1 VDNREILRR
10 LTAAVDSGR
19 SVVLV
24 TVVSTSRSVPRHAG
38 SKMLVHPD
46 RTTAGSVGGGEMEAR
61 VVDAA
66 IEALARGRAV
76 DLTYDLVDPSVGDPG
91 VCGGSVHLF
100 LEPYMPPDNIVVIGC
115 GHVGAAVIELAHW
128 MGRRVTAIDDRAELA
143 DPARLPAADL
153 VLAGPVSEMLSAAP
167 VDESTDIVIV
177 TRNVQVDLELLPV
190 AIGTP
195 ARSIGIM
202 GSRRRWAT
210 TKERLLERGIDA
222 DQLAAVRSPI
232 GIQVGAETPNE
243 IALSI
248 LAELVELH
256 SRQRDRASA
265 PDVT

>member
-1 VDNREILRR
+1 
-10 LTAAVDSGR
+10 
-19 SVVLV
+19 
-24 TVVSTSRSVPRHAG
+24 
-38 SKMLVHPD
+38 
-46 RTTAGSVGGGEMEAR
+46 
-61 VVDAA
+61 
-66 IEALARGRAV
+66 
-76 DLTYDLVDPSVGDPG
+76 
-91 VCGGSVHLF
+91 
-100 LEPYMPPDNIVVIGC
+100 
-115 GHVGAAVIELAHW
+115 
-128 MGRRVTAIDDRAELA
+128 
-143 DPARLPAADL
+143 
-153 VLAGPVSEMLSAAP
+153 MLSAAP

-222 DQLAAVRSPI
+222 DRLAAVRSPI

-265 PDVT
+265 RDVT